1 MRPIS
6 GDVERQLTKD
16 TKDDLFNGDIDWVYA
31 EELAVRS
38 NYFWSPDSKQIVFL
52 HMDET
57 KVADVSHRQLDSH
70 SSDGG
75 QRKVSRRSEIQ
86 ILP

>member
-1 MRPIS
+1 VS
-6 GDVERQLTKD
+6 GRDERQLTKD

-38 NYFWSPDSKQIVFL
+38 NYFWSPGSKDIVFL

-57 KVADVSHRQLDSH
+57 KVPTYPITNWIPTHPMVDNENIPRLETLTL
-70 SSDGG
+70 
-75 QRKVSRRSEIQ
+75 R
-86 ILP
+86 